1 MHQVKIYDNSGNLKK
16 VVSVKAL
23 QKRSDKLIECPS
35 LFRKTNPNSKSE
47 KLNDKYNGENK

>member
-16 VVSVKAL
+16 VVSVKTL

-35 LFRKTNPNSKSE
+35 LFRKTNPNSKPGKSNE
-47 KLNDKYNGENK
+47 NYHSENK